1 MSGIPQ
7 RAASACGQQDT
18 PTTDENMSD
27 ITGKVVAITGA
38 SSGIGEAAGR
48 FLAAAGAKV
57 VLGARRADRLESIAA
72 DIRNAK
78 GEVDL
83 HVIDVSKREDLVSFV
98 RKAQDSFGRLDVLVS
113 NAGLMPLSPLDDLK
127 VDEWDR
133 MIDVNIKGVLYGI
146 AAALPVFRKQGSG
159 HFINV
164 SSVAGHRVSPTSA
177 VYSATKYAVR
187 AISEGLR
194 QETDKIR
201 VTIISPGA
209 VESELAE
216 TISNPAVKKRIEDY
230 RKIAIPAEAIAAAMA
245 YAIGQPANVDVNE
258 ILIRPTAQPN

>member
-1 MSGIPQ
+1 MS
-7 RAASACGQQDT
+7 
-18 PTTDENMSD
+18 NV
-27 ITGKVVAITGA
+27 TGKVVAITGA

-48 FLAAAGAKV
+48 LLAAAGAKV
-57 VLGARRADRLESIAA
+57 ILGARRADRLETIAN
-72 DIRNAK
+72 DIRKNK
-78 GEVDL
+78 GEVDIQA
-83 HVIDVSKREDLVSFV
+83 IDVTRREDLALFV
-98 RKAQDSFGRLDVLVS
+98 KKAQDRFGRLDVLIG

-159 HFINV
+159 HFITV
-164 SSVAGHRVSPTSA
+164 SSVAGHRVAPTGA
-177 VYSATKYAVR
+177 VYSGTKFAVR

-194 QETDKIR
+194 QEAGDKIR

-216 TISNPAVKKRIEDY
+216 TISNPDVKKRIQDY
-230 RKIAIPAEAIAAAMA
+230 RKMAIPAEAIASAMA
-245 YAIGQPANVDVNE
+245 YAIGQPGNVDVSE

>member
-1 MSGIPQ
+1 MTGV
-7 RAASACGQQDT
+7 
-18 PTTDENMSD
+18 N
-27 ITGKVVAITGA
+27 GKVVAITGA

-48 FLAAAGAKV
+48 LLAASGAKV
-57 VLGARRADRLESIAA
+57 VLGARRADRLEAIAA
-72 DIRNAK
+72 DIGKTK
-78 GEVDL
+78 GEVDF
-83 HVIDVSKREDLVSFV
+83 HVMDVSKREDLAAFV
-98 RKAQDSFGRLDVLVS
+98 RKAQDRFGRLDVLIG
-113 NAGLMPLSPLDDLK
+113 NAGVMPLSPFDDLK

-164 SSVAGHRVSPTSA
+164 SSVAGHRVGPNGA
-177 VYSATKYAVR
+177 VYSGTKFAVR

-194 QETDKIR
+194 QEAGDKIR

-216 TISNPAVKKRIEDY
+216 TISNPDVKKRIKDY
-230 RKIAIPAEAIAAAMA
+230 RKMAIPAEAIASAMA
-245 YAIGQPANVDVNE
+245 CAIGQPSEVDVNE
-258 ILIRPTAQPN
+258 ILIRPTAQQN

>member
-1 MSGIPQ
+1 
-7 RAASACGQQDT
+7 
-18 PTTDENMSD
+18 MSD
-27 ITGKVVAITGA
+27 VKGKVVAITGA

-48 FLAAAGAKV
+48 LLAASGAKV
-57 VLGARRADRLESIAA
+57 LLGARRADRLEAIAA
-72 DIRNAK
+72 DIRKNK
-78 GEVDL
+78 GEVDIQ
-83 HVIDVSKREDLVSFV
+83 VIDVSKRDDLASFV
-98 RKAQDSFGRLDVLVS
+98 RKAQDRFDRLDVLIG

-164 SSVAGHRVSPTSA
+164 SSVAGHRVAPTGA
-177 VYSATKYAVR
+177 VYSGTKFAVR

-194 QETDKIR
+194 QEVGDKIR

-216 TISNPAVKKRIEDY
+216 TISNPDVKKRIVDY
-230 RKIAIPAEAIAAAMA
+230 RKMAIPAEAIASAMA
-245 YAIGQPANVDVNE
+245 YAIGQPSNVDINE

>member
-1 MSGIPQ
+1 MF
-7 RAASACGQQDT
+7 DLK
-18 PTTDENMSD
+18 
-27 ITGKVVAITGA
+27 GKVVAITGA

-48 FLAAAGAKV
+48 FLAAQGAKV
-57 VLGARRADRLESIAA
+57 LLGARRVNNLQAIAM
-72 DIRNAK
+72 DIREAS
-78 GEVDL
+78 GDVEFQAV
-83 HVIDVSKREDLVSFV
+83 DVSKRDEVASSV
-98 RKAQDSFGRLDVLVS
+98 KKAQQSFGRLDVLIS

-146 AAALPVFRKQGSG
+146 AAALPLFRKQGSG

-164 SSVAGHRVSPTSA
+164 SSVAGHRVAPTGA
-177 VYSATKYAVR
+177 VFSGTKFAVR

-194 QETDKIR
+194 QEAGDKIR

-216 TISNPAVKKRIEDY
+216 TISNPEVKKRIQDY
-230 RKIAIPAEAIAAAMA
+230 RKVAIPAEAIASAMA
-245 YAIGQPANVDVNE
+245 YAIAQPPEVDVSE

>member
-1 MSGIPQ
+1 
-7 RAASACGQQDT
+7 
-18 PTTDENMSD
+18 MSD
-27 ITGKVVAITGA
+27 VTGKVVAITGA

-48 FLAAAGAKV
+48 LLAAAGAKV
-57 VLGARRADRLESIAA
+57 ILGARRTDRLETIAN
-72 DIRNAK
+72 DIRKSK
-78 GEVDL
+78 GEVDIQAL
-83 HVIDVSKREDLVSFV
+83 DVTRREDLALFV
-98 RKAQDSFGRLDVLVS
+98 KKAQDRFGRLDVLIG
-113 NAGLMPLSPLDDLK
+113 NAGVMPLSPLEDLR

-159 HFINV
+159 HFITV
-164 SSVAGHRVSPTSA
+164 SSVAGHRIAPTGA
-177 VYSATKYAVR
+177 VYSGTKFAVR

-194 QETDKIR
+194 QEVGDKIR

-216 TISNPAVKKRIEDY
+216 TISNPEVKKRIVDY
-230 RKIAIPAEAIAAAMA
+230 RKMAIPAETIAAAMA

-258 ILIRPTAQPN
+258 ILIRPTAQSN

>member
-1 MSGIPQ
+1 MS
-7 RAASACGQQDT
+7 
-18 PTTDENMSD
+18 NVK
-27 ITGKVVAITGA
+27 GKVVAITGA

-48 FLAAAGAKV
+48 LLAASGAKV
-57 VLGARRADRLESIAA
+57 LLGARRAERLQAIAA
-72 DIRNAK
+72 DIRKSN

-83 HVIDVSKREDLVSFV
+83 HVIDVSKRDDLTSFIK
-98 RKAQDSFGRLDVLVS
+98 KAQDRFGRLDVLIG

-164 SSVAGHRVSPTSA
+164 SSVAAHRVAPTGA
-177 VYSATKYAVR
+177 VYSGTKFAVR

-194 QETDKIR
+194 QEAGDKIR
-201 VTIISPGA
+201 VTIVSPGA

-216 TISNPAVKKRIEDY
+216 TISNPDVKKRIQDY
-230 RKIAIPAEAIAAAMA
+230 RKMAIPAEAIASAMA
-245 YAIGQPANVDVNE
+245 YAIEQPSNVNVNE
-258 ILIRPTAQPN
+258 ILARPTAQPN

>member
-1 MSGIPQ
+1 MS
-7 RAASACGQQDT
+7 
-18 PTTDENMSD
+18 NVK
-27 ITGKVVAITGA
+27 GKVIAITGA
-38 SSGIGEAAGR
+38 SSGIGEAAAR
-48 FLAAAGAKV
+48 LLAAAGAKV
-57 VLGARRADRLESIAA
+57 ILGARRADRLEAIAA

-83 HVIDVSKREDLVSFV
+83 HAIDVSKREDLATFV
-98 RKAQDSFGRLDVLVS
+98 KKAQDRFGRLDVLIS
-113 NAGLMPLSPLDDLK
+113 NAGLMPLSPLDELK

-164 SSVAGHRVSPTSA
+164 SSVAGHRVGPNGA
-177 VYSATKYAVR
+177 VYSGTKYAVR

-194 QETDKIR
+194 QEAGANIR

-216 TISNPAVKKRIEDY
+216 TISSPDVKKRIQDY
-230 RKIAIPAEAIAAAMA
+230 RKMAIPAEAIASAMA
-245 YAIGQPANVDVNE
+245 YAIGQPGNVDVNE
-258 ILIRPTAQPN
+258 MLIRPTAQPN

>member
-1 MSGIPQ
+1 
-7 RAASACGQQDT
+7 
-18 PTTDENMSD
+18 MSD
-27 ITGKVVAITGA
+27 VKGKVVAITGA

-48 FLAAAGAKV
+48 LPAESGAKV
-57 VLGARRADRLESIAA
+57 ILGARRADRLEAIAA
-72 DIRNAK
+72 DIRKNK
-78 GEVDL
+78 GEADL
-83 HVIDVSKREDLVSFV
+83 QVIDVSKREDLTSFV
-98 RKAQDSFGRLDVLVS
+98 NKAQDRFGRLDVLIS

-159 HFINV
+159 HFMNV
-164 SSVAGHRVSPTSA
+164 SSVAGHRVGPNGA
-177 VYSATKYAVR
+177 VYSGTKFAVR

-194 QETDKIR
+194 QEAGDKIR

-216 TISNPAVKKRIEDY
+216 TISNPDVKKRIQDY
-230 RKIAIPAEAIAAAMA
+230 RKMAIPAEAIASALA
-245 YAIGQPANVDVNE
+245 YAIGQPSNVDVNE

>member
-1 MSGIPQ
+1 
-7 RAASACGQQDT
+7 
-18 PTTDENMSD
+18 MSD
-27 ITGKVVAITGA
+27 VKGKVVAITGA

-48 FLAAAGAKV
+48 LPAESGAKV
-57 VLGARRADRLESIAA
+57 ILGARRADRLEAIAA
-72 DIRNAK
+72 DIRKNK
-78 GEVDL
+78 GEADL
-83 HVIDVSKREDLVSFV
+83 QVIDVSKREDLTSFV
-98 RKAQDSFGRLDVLVS
+98 NKAQDRFGRLDVLIS
-113 NAGLMPLSPLDDLK
+113 NAGLMPLSPLDDLR

-159 HFINV
+159 HFMNV
-164 SSVAGHRVSPTSA
+164 SSVAGHRVGPNGA
-177 VYSATKYAVR
+177 VYSGTKFAVR

-194 QETDKIR
+194 QEAGDKIR

-216 TISNPAVKKRIEDY
+216 TISNPDVKKRIQDY
-230 RKIAIPAEAIAAAMA
+230 RKMAIPAEAIASAMA
-245 YAIGQPANVDVNE
+245 YAIGQPSNVDVNE

>member
-1 MSGIPQ
+1 
-7 RAASACGQQDT
+7 
-18 PTTDENMSD
+18 MSD
-27 ITGKVVAITGA
+27 VKGKVVAITGA

-48 FLAAAGAKV
+48 LLAEYGAKV
-57 VLGARRADRLESIAA
+57 ILGARRADRLEAIAA
-72 DIRNAK
+72 DIRKNK
-78 GEVDL
+78 GEADL
-83 HVIDVSKREDLVSFV
+83 QVIDVSKREDLTSFV
-98 RKAQDSFGRLDVLVS
+98 NKAQDRFGRLDVLIS
-113 NAGLMPLSPLDDLK
+113 NAGLMPLSPLDDLR

-159 HFINV
+159 HFMNV
-164 SSVAGHRVSPTSA
+164 SSVAGHRVGPNGA
-177 VYSATKYAVR
+177 VYSGTKFAVR

-194 QETDKIR
+194 QEAGDKIR

-216 TISNPAVKKRIEDY
+216 TISNPDVKKRIQDY
-230 RKIAIPAEAIAAAMA
+230 RKMAIPAEAIAMA
-245 YAIGQPANVDVNE
+245 YAIGQPSNVDVNE

>member
-1 MSGIPQ
+1 
-7 RAASACGQQDT
+7 
-18 PTTDENMSD
+18 MSD
-27 ITGKVVAITGA
+27 VKGKVVAITGA

-48 FLAAAGAKV
+48 LLAASGAKV
-57 VLGARRADRLESIAA
+57 ILGARRADRLEAIAA
-72 DIRNAK
+72 DIRKNK

-83 HVIDVSKREDLVSFV
+83 QAIDVSKREDLTSFV
-98 RKAQDSFGRLDVLVS
+98 KKARDRFGRLDVLIS

-164 SSVAGHRVSPTSA
+164 SSVAGHRVGPNGA
-177 VYSATKYAVR
+177 VYSATKFAVR

-194 QETDKIR
+194 QEAGDKIR

-216 TISNPAVKKRIEDY
+216 TISNPDVKKRIQDY
-230 RKIAIPAEAIAAAMA
+230 RKMAIPAEAIASAMA
-245 YAIGQPANVDVNE
+245 YAIGRPGNVDVNE